1 MAAIQCGRATAKLD
15 ARRLMPLELALEI
28 ELALK
33 LDARRLMPLELALE
47 LELHP
52 KDIISQRPALL
63 SARIAIL
70 PQAL

>member
-1 MAAIQCGRATAKLD
+1 
-15 ARRLMPLELALEI
+15 MPLELALEI

-52 KDIISQRPALL
+52 KDISQRPALL